1 MGYPS
6 VLLPWT
12 MQRVA
17 SGCLG
22 FSFVF
27 KPIASLPAVTLLPY
41 GACEIGFQAW
51 LVEGML
57 SQSESRV
64 AGFDPVFLSETS

>member
-1 MGYPS
+1 
-6 VLLPWT
+6 

-22 FSFVF
+22 FNFVF
-27 KPIASLPAVTLLPY
+27 KPVASLPAVTLLPY
-41 GACEIGFQAW
+41 GAYEIGFQAW

-57 SQSESRV
+57 SRSESRV
-64 AGFDPVFLSETS
+64 AGFDPMSLSETS